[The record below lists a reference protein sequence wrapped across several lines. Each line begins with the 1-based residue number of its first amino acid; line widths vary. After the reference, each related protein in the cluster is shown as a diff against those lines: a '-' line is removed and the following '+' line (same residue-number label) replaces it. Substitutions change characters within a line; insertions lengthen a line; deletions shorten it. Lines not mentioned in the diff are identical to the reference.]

1 MATIV
6 KTPSGT
12 WKALIRKQGW
22 PTASKTH
29 RTKRAAD
36 DWARRTEDE
45 MVRGVYIDRAP
56 SERLI
61 VEIALARYEKEVT
74 SSKKPFTQRGE
85 KAKAKHL
92 KAFFGKYSLA
102 AVTPDLVATYRD
114 KRLEEGMANNTVR
127 LELALLS
134 HLFTVVIQEWRI
146 GLAYNPV
153 ANIRKPSAGAGRNR
167 RLTEDEEKRLLAA
180 ADKHSNPMFGWLVR
194 LALFTGMRSNE
205 LVTLTRGQVDIKR
218 RIARLDDTKNGSA
231 RTVPLSPVAAKVFE
245 QVLNHPIRPIDT
257 NLIFFGEPGK
267 DGKRRPYT
275 FRKIWDNLKQ
285 ELGLAD
291 LHFHDLRHEA
301 VSRFVESGLG
311 DQEVATISGHKS
323 MQMLKRYTHL
333 RAEDLVSE
341 LDEIEARKSRT

>member
-22 PTASKTH
+22 PTKSQTF
-29 RTKRAAD
+29 RTRRDAE
-36 DWARRTEDE
+36 DWSRRIEDE
-45 MVRGVYIDRAP
+45 MVRGVYINRAP
-56 SERLI
+56 SERLT
-61 VEIALARYEKEVT
+61 VETALARYDKEIT
-74 SSKKPFTQRGE
+74 PSKKPFTQRGE
-85 KAKAKHL
+85 KGKAKHL

-114 KRLEEGMANNTVR
+114 KRLEAGMANNTVR

-134 HLFTVVIQEWRI
+134 HLFTVAIQEWGI

-167 RLTEDEEKRLLAA
+167 RLTKDEETRLLAA
-180 ADKHSNPMFGWLVR
+180 SDKHSNPMFGWLVR
-194 LALFTGMRSNE
+194 LALETGMRSNE
-205 LVTLTRGQVDIKR
+205 LVTLTRNQVDTDR
-218 RIARLDDTKNGSA
+218 RLVRLDNTKNGSA
-231 RTVPLSPVAAKVFE
+231 RTVPLSTAAAKVFE
-245 QVLNHPIRPIDT
+245 RALSHPIRPIDT
-257 NLIFFGEPGK
+257 DLVFFGEPGK

-275 FRKIWDNLKQ
+275 FRKIWDNLKH
-285 ELGLAD
+285 ELELVD

-301 VSRFVESGLG
+301 VSRLVESGFG
-311 DQEVATISGHKS
+311 DQEVAAISGHKS

-333 RAEDLVSE
+333 RAEDLVSK
-341 LDEIEARKSRT
+341 LDMLMRSK